1 MNQNM
6 VQMKRLIT
14 LYIILSSTFC
24 AYSQDVEKTIT
35 LEGVTVKAAKVVNKA
50 DGMIIYPT
58 DAQKQ
63 ASNNGYNILEKLTLA
78 NLRIDN
84 ISHSITAIDNRGGV
98 QIRINGIV
106 VGKSEMLAL
115 NPKDIAKIV
124 FINNPGVRY
133 GDGIAYVID
142 IVTRRN
148 ESGYTVGTDLTSALT
163 TLQGDGMVYGKWNKG
178 KSELSLSYDISGY
191 RTKGE
196 KSKQSAEYTLT
207 DGSIYT
213 IERKDVESLRKSIA
227 HDAKLTYNWADSTAT
242 VFQASL
248 SGTFSNTPD
257 NYNIKDIAD
266 GTRQY
271 KATSRAKDKSYSP
284 ILDLYFFR
292 QITPRQS
299 ITANA
304 VGTYISTQTSSFY
317 DEGTPYKYD
326 VDGKTAS
333 LLTEVVYEN
342 RLKPFTLSTGLNNS
356 YKYIKNDYLGDAS
369 SLTKTNNNRLYAF
382 AEIKGILQPFSYT
395 LGLGASYI
403 HYTQNGHR
411 YNFWTFHPKASLT
424 YRINNSMQL
433 SYTYQ
438 MQDKVSR
445 IAMTSDA
452 IVRTNS
458 MEWTV
463 GNPDLKPSHDMEHR
477 LQFSYNNNRL
487 QTFVEGYYKQ
497 CLKPN
502 MAHYER
508 TDDNQFIYTQINQK
522 EIDALNI
529 MAYASYW
536 LLPEKLQ
543 IAANGGIY
551 RCFNF
556 GYDYTHCYTSWFYA
570 SSITAYL
577 GNFTLQGYV
586 DNGNRFLE
594 GESKGYNGAYS
605 VLKASYTW
613 RDWQFSLSW
622 ANPFMSNYKSYENEL
637 LNRNLYKHTIGYSK
651 ANSNMISLNISW
663 RLSRGSKHKS
673 AEKTINLRDTD
684 NGIIK

>member
-1 MNQNM
+1 
-6 VQMKRLIT
+6 MKRLIT
-14 LYIILSSTFC
+14 FSIILFSTFC
-24 AYSQDVEKTIT
+24 AYAQDVEKTIT
-35 LEGVTVKAAKVVNKA
+35 LDEVTVKAAKVVNKA

-63 ASNNGYNILEKLTLA
+63 ASNNGYSILEKLTLA

-106 VGKSEMLAL
+106 VGKQEMLAL
-115 NPKDIAKIV
+115 NPKDIAKID

-148 ESGYTVGTDLTSALT
+148 ESGYTIGADLTSALT
-163 TLQGDGMVYGKWNKG
+163 TLQGDGMVYGKWNRG
-178 KSELSLSYDISGY
+178 KSELSFSYDVSGY

-196 KSKQSAEYTLT
+196 KSKQTAEYTLT

-213 IERKDVESLRKSIA
+213 IERNDVESLRKSIS

-242 VFQASL
+242 VFQTSL
-248 SGTFSNTPD
+248 SGAFNNAPG
-257 NYNIKDIAD
+257 NYNIKDIID

-284 ILDLYFFR
+284 VLDIYFFR
-292 QITPRQS
+292 QLTPRQS
-299 ITANA
+299 VTANA
-304 VGTYISTQTSSFY
+304 VGTYISTQTSSYY
-317 DEGTPYKYD
+317 DEGTPYKYN

-333 LLTEVVYEN
+333 LLTEVIYEN

-382 AEIKGILQPFSYT
+382 AEIKGMLKPFSYT
-395 LGLGASYI
+395 LGVGASYI
-403 HYTQNGHR
+403 HYTQNGLR

-424 YRINNSMQL
+424 YQINNSMQL

-438 MQDKVSR
+438 MQDRVSR

-452 IVRTNS
+452 MVRTNS

-463 GNPDLKPSHDMEHR
+463 GNPDLKPSHDIEHR
-477 LQFSYNNNRL
+477 LHVSYNNSRL

-508 TDDNQFIYTQINQK
+508 TDGNQFIYTQINQK
-522 EIDALNI
+522 EIDVLDVY
-529 MAYASYW
+529 AYASYW

-613 RDWQFSLSW
+613 RDLQFSLSW
-622 ANPFMSNYKSYENEL
+622 ANPFNNNYKSYENEL
-637 LNRNLYKHTIGYSK
+637 LNRNLYKHTVGYSN
-651 ANSNMISLNISW
+651 ANGNQVSLNISW

-673 AEKTINLRDTD
+673 AEKRINLRDTD

>member
-1 MNQNM
+1 
-6 VQMKRLIT
+6 MKRLIT

-124 FINNPGVRY
+124 LINNPGVRY

-142 IVTRRN
+142 IITRRN

-163 TLQGDGMVYGKWNKG
+163 TLQGDDMVYGKWNKG
-178 KSELSLSYDISGY
+178 KSELSFSYDISGY

-248 SGTFSNTPD
+248 NGTFSNTPD

-382 AEIKGILQPFSYT
+382 AEIKGMLQPFSYI
-395 LGLGASYI
+395 LGMGASYI

-411 YNFWTFHPKASLT
+411 YNFWTFHPKATLT

-452 IVRTNS
+452 MVRTNS

-477 LQFSYNNNRL
+477 LHFSYNNNRL

-508 TDDNQFIYTQINQK
+508 TDGNKFLYTQINQK
-522 EIDALNI
+522 EIDALDVY
-529 MAYASYW
+529 AYASYW

-622 ANPFMSNYKSYENEL
+622 VNPFMSNYKSYENEL

-684 NGIIK
+684 NGIILRPHG

>member
-1 MNQNM
+1 
-6 VQMKRLIT
+6 MKRLIT
-14 LYIILSSTFC
+14 FSIILFSTFC
-24 AYSQDVEKTIT
+24 AYAQDVENTIT
-35 LEGVTVKAAKVVNKA
+35 LNEVTVKAAKVVNKT

-63 ASNNGYNILEKLTLA
+63 ASNNGYSILEKLTLA

-115 NPKDIAKIV
+115 NPKDIAKID

-178 KSELSLSYDISGY
+178 KSELSLSYDVSGY

-196 KSKQSAEYTLT
+196 KSRQTADYTLK
-207 DGSIYT
+207 DGRIYT
-213 IERKDVESLRKSIA
+213 IERNDVESLRKSIS
-227 HDAKLTYNWADSTAT
+227 HDTKLTYNWADSTAT

-248 SGTFSNTPD
+248 SGAFNNAPD
-257 NYNIKDIAD
+257 NYTVKDIVD

-284 ILDLYFFR
+284 VLDIYFFR
-292 QITPRQS
+292 QLTPRQS

-317 DEGTPYKYD
+317 DEGAPYKYD

-333 LLTEVVYEN
+333 LLTEVIYEN
-342 RLKPFTLSTGLNNS
+342 RLKPFTFSTGLNYS
-356 YKYIKNDYLGDAS
+356 HKHIKNDYSGDAS

-382 AEIKGILQPFSYT
+382 AEIKGMLQPFSYT
-395 LGLGASYI
+395 LGMGASFI

-424 YRINNSMQL
+424 YQINNSMQL

-452 IVRTNS
+452 MVRTNS

-477 LQFSYNNNRL
+477 LRVSYNTSRL

-522 EIDALNI
+522 EIDVLDVY
-529 MAYASYW
+529 AYASYW

-613 RDWQFSLSW
+613 HDLQFSLSW
-622 ANPFMSNYKSYENEL
+622 SNPFMSNYKSYENEL
-637 LNRNLYKHTIGYSK
+637 LNRNIHKHTVGYSK
-651 ANSNMISLNISW
+651 ANGNLISLNISW

-673 AEKTINLRDTD
+673 AEKRINLRDTD

>member
-1 MNQNM
+1 
-6 VQMKRLIT
+6 MKRLFTIS
-14 LYIILSSTFC
+14 IIMISAFC
-24 AYSQDVEKTIT
+24 ANAQNVDKTIT
-35 LEGVTVKAAKVVNKA
+35 LDEVTVKSAKVVNKS

-58 DAQKQ
+58 ETQKQ
-63 ASNNGYNILEKLTLA
+63 ASNNGYSILEKLTLA

-84 ISHSITAIDNRGGV
+84 INHTVTAIDNRGSV
-98 QIRINGIV
+98 QLRVNGIV
-106 VGKSEMLAL
+106 VGKQEMLAL
-115 NPKDIAKIV
+115 NPKDIAKID

-133 GDGIAYVID
+133 GESIAYVID
-142 IVTRRN
+142 IVTRRS
-148 ESGYTVGTDLTSALT
+148 ESGYTIGTDVTSALT
-163 TLQGDGMVYGKWNKG
+163 TLQGNGSVYGKWNRG
-178 KSELSLSYDISGY
+178 KSEWSLSYDVSGY
-191 RTKGE
+191 KTKGE
-196 KSKQSAEYTLT
+196 KSKQLAEYTLT

-213 IERKDVESLRKSIA
+213 IERNDVESLRKAIA
-227 HDAKLTYNWADSTAT
+227 HNTKLTYNWSDSTAT
-242 VFQASL
+242 VFQTSL
-248 SGTFSNTPD
+248 SGAFNNTPD
-257 NYNIKDIAD
+257 NYNIKYITD
-266 GTRQY
+266 GSRQY
-271 KATSRAKDKSYSP
+271 QATSREKNKSLSP
-284 ILDLYFFR
+284 VLDIYFFR
-292 QITPRQS
+292 QLTARQS

-304 VGTYISTQTSSFY
+304 VGTYISTQTSSYY
-317 DEGTPYKYD
+317 DEDTPYKYD

-333 LLTEVVYEN
+333 LLTEIIYEN
-342 RLKPFTLSTGLNNS
+342 RLKPFTFSTGLNNS

-369 SLTKTNNNRLYAF
+369 ALTKTNNNRLYAF
-382 AEIKGILQPFSYT
+382 AEIKGMFRPLRYT
-395 LGLGASYI
+395 LGAGASYI
-403 HYTQNGHR
+403 HYTQNDHR
-411 YNFWTFHPKASLT
+411 YNFWTFRPKASLT
-424 YRINNSMQL
+424 YDLNNNMQL

-438 MQDKVSR
+438 MWDRVSR

-452 IVRTNS
+452 MVRTNS

-487 QTFVEGYYKQ
+487 QTFFDVYFKQ

-522 EIDALNI
+522 EIDALNV

-577 GNFTLQGYV
+577 GHFTLQGYI
-586 DNGNRFLE
+586 DNGNRFFE
-594 GESKGYNGAYS
+594 GESKSFSGAYS
-605 VLKASYTW
+605 VLKAAYSW
-613 RDWQFSLSW
+613 RDLQFSLSW
-622 ANPFMSNYKSYENEL
+622 TNPFNKKYKSYENEL

-651 ANSNMISLNISW
+651 DSGNLVTLNVSW
-663 RLSRGSKHKS
+663 RLSRGNKHKS
-673 AEKTINLRDTD
+673 AEKKINLRDTD
-684 NGIIK
+684 NGIMN

>member
-1 MNQNM
+1 
-6 VQMKRLIT
+6 MKRLVT
-14 LYIILSSTFC
+14 LSIILSSTFC
-24 AYSQDVEKTIT
+24 AYAQDVEKTIT
-35 LEGVTVKAAKVVNKA
+35 LDEVTVKAAKVVNKA

-63 ASNNGYNILEKLTLA
+63 ASNNGYSILEKLTLA
-78 NLRIDN
+78 NLRVDN

-106 VGKSEMLAL
+106 VGKQEMLAL
-115 NPKDIAKIV
+115 NPKDITKID

-148 ESGYTVGTDLTSALT
+148 ESGYTIGTDLASALT
-163 TLQGDGMVYGKWNKG
+163 TLQGDGMVYGKWNRG
-178 KSELSLSYDISGY
+178 KSEWSLSYGVSGY
-191 RTKGE
+191 KTKGS
-196 KSKQSAEYTLT
+196 KSKQLAEYTLT

-213 IERKDVESLRKSIA
+213 IERNDVESLRKSIS

-248 SGTFSNTPD
+248 SGAFNNAPD
-257 NYNIKDIAD
+257 NYTVKDITD

-271 KATSRAKDKSYSP
+271 RATSRAKDKSLSP
-284 ILDLYFFR
+284 VLDIYFFR
-292 QITPRQS
+292 QLTPRQF

-304 VGTYISTQTSSFY
+304 VGTYISTQTSSYY
-317 DEGTPYKYD
+317 DEGTPYQYD

-333 LLTEVVYEN
+333 LLTEIIYEN
-342 RLKPFTLSTGLNNS
+342 RLKPFTFSTGLNNS

-369 SLTKTNNNRLYAF
+369 ALTKTNNNRLYAF
-382 AEIKGILQPFSYT
+382 AEIKGMFQPFSYT
-395 LGLGASYI
+395 LGVGTSYI

-424 YRINNSMQL
+424 YQINNSMQL

-452 IVRTNS
+452 MVRINS

-522 EIDALNI
+522 DIDVLDVY
-529 MAYASYW
+529 AYASYW

-570 SSITAYL
+570 GSITAYL
-577 GNFTLQGYV
+577 GHFTLQGYI

-594 GESKGYNGAYS
+594 GESKGYNEAYS

-613 RDWQFSLSW
+613 RDLQFSLSW
-622 ANPFMSNYKSYENEL
+622 ANPFDSNHKSYENEL

-651 ANSNMISLNISW
+651 DSGNLVTLNISW

-673 AEKTINLRDTD
+673 AEKKINLHDTD
-684 NGIIK
+684 NGIMK

>member
-1 MNQNM
+1 
-6 VQMKRLIT
+6 MKRFIT
-14 LYIILSSTFC
+14 LSIIFFSTFC
-24 AYSQDVEKTIT
+24 AYAQDVEKTIT
-35 LEGVTVKAAKVVNKA
+35 LDEVTVKAAKVVNKA

-63 ASNNGYNILEKLTLA
+63 ASNNVYSILEKLTLA

-106 VGKSEMLAL
+106 VGKPEMLAL
-115 NPKDIAKIV
+115 NPKDISKIDFV
-124 FINNPGVRY
+124 NNPGVRY

-142 IVTRRN
+142 IVTRRKG
-148 ESGYTVGTDLTSALT
+148 SGYTIGTDFTSAFT

-178 KSELSLSYDISGY
+178 KSELSLSYDVSGY
-191 RTKGE
+191 KTKGE
-196 KSKQSAEYTLT
+196 KSNQLAEYTLK
-207 DGSIYT
+207 DGSVYT
-213 IERKDVESLRKSIA
+213 IERNDVESLRKSIS
-227 HDAKLTYNWADSTAT
+227 HDVKLTYNWADSTAT
-242 VFQASL
+242 VFQTSL
-248 SGTFSNTPD
+248 SGDFNNAPD
-257 NYNIKDIAD
+257 NYNIKDIVD
-266 GTRQY
+266 GIRQY
-271 KATSRAKDKSYSP
+271 RATSRAKDKSYSP
-284 ILDLYFFR
+284 VLDIYFFR
-292 QITPRQS
+292 QLSPRQS
-299 ITANA
+299 LTANA
-304 VGTYISTQTSSFY
+304 VGTYISTQTSSYY
-317 DEGTPYKYD
+317 DEGTPYKYN
-326 VDGKTAS
+326 VDGKTVS
-333 LLTEVVYEN
+333 LLTEVIYEN
-342 RLKPFTLSTGLNNS
+342 RLKPFTLSTGLNYS
-356 YKYIKNDYLGDAS
+356 YKHIKNDYSGDAS

-382 AEIKGILQPFSYT
+382 AEIKGMLQPFSYT
-395 LGLGASYI
+395 LGIGASLI

-411 YNFWTFHPKASLT
+411 YDFWTFHPKASLT
-424 YRINNSMQL
+424 YQINNSLQL

-438 MQDKVSR
+438 MQNKVSR

-452 IVRTNS
+452 MVRINS

-463 GNPDLKPSHDMEHR
+463 GNPDLKPSHDIEHR
-477 LQFSYNNNRL
+477 LRVSYNNSRL

-508 TDDNQFIYTQINQK
+508 TDGNQFIYTQINQK
-522 EIDALNI
+522 EIDVLDVY
-529 MAYASYW
+529 AYASYW

-543 IAANGGIY
+543 IAANGGLY

-577 GNFTLQGYV
+577 GHFTLQGYV

-605 VLKASYTW
+605 VLKAAYTW

-622 ANPFMSNYKSYENEL
+622 ANPFSNNYKSYENEL
-637 LNRNLYKHTIGYSK
+637 LNSNLYKHTVGYSK
-651 ANSNMISLNISW
+651 ANGNLISLNISW

-673 AEKTINLRDTD
+673 AEKRINLRDTD

>member
-1 MNQNM
+1 
-6 VQMKRLIT
+6 MKRLIT

-58 DAQKQ
+58 DVQKQ
-63 ASNNGYNILEKLTLA
+63 ASNNGYSILEKLTLA

-142 IVTRRN
+142 IVTRKN

-342 RLKPFTLSTGLNNS
+342 LLKPFTLSTGLNNS

-382 AEIKGILQPFSYT
+382 AEIKGMFQPFSYT
-395 LGLGASYI
+395 LGMGASYI

-477 LQFSYNNNRL
+477 LQFSYTNNRL

-522 EIDALNI
+522 EIDALDVY
-529 MAYASYW
+529 AYASYW

-613 RDWQFSLSW
+613 RDLQFSLSW

-684 NGIIK
+684 NGIILRPHG

>member
-1 MNQNM
+1 
-6 VQMKRLIT
+6 MKRLIT
-14 LYIILSSTFC
+14 FSIILFSTFC
-24 AYSQDVEKTIT
+24 AYAQDVENTIT
-35 LEGVTVKAAKVVNKA
+35 LNEVTVKAAKVVNKT

-63 ASNNGYNILEKLTLA
+63 ASNNGYSILEKLTLA

-115 NPKDIAKIV
+115 NPKDIAKID

-148 ESGYTVGTDLTSALT
+148 GSGYTIGTDLTSALT
-163 TLQGDGMVYGKWNKG
+163 TLQGDDMVYGKWNKG
-178 KSELSLSYDISGY
+178 KSELSLSYDVSGY

-196 KSKQSAEYTLT
+196 KNRQTADYTLK
-207 DGSIYT
+207 DGRIYT
-213 IERKDVESLRKSIA
+213 IERNDVESLRKSIS

-248 SGTFSNTPD
+248 SGAFNNAPD
-257 NYNIKDIAD
+257 NYTVKYIVD

-284 ILDLYFFR
+284 VLDIYFFR
-292 QITPRQS
+292 QLTPRQS

-317 DEGTPYKYD
+317 DEGAPYKYD

-333 LLTEVVYEN
+333 LLTEVIYEN
-342 RLKPFTLSTGLNNS
+342 RLKPFTFSTGLNYS
-356 YKYIKNDYLGDAS
+356 HKHIKNDYSGDAS

-382 AEIKGILQPFSYT
+382 AEIKGMLQPFSYA
-395 LGLGASYI
+395 LGMGASFI

-424 YRINNSMQL
+424 YQINNSMQL

-452 IVRTNS
+452 TIRTNS

-477 LQFSYNNNRL
+477 LRVSYNTSRL

-522 EIDALNI
+522 EIDVLDVY
-529 MAYASYW
+529 AYASYW

-577 GNFTLQGYV
+577 GNFTLQGYI

-613 RDWQFSLSW
+613 HDLQFSLSW
-622 ANPFMSNYKSYENEL
+622 SNPFMSNYKSYENEL
-637 LNRNLYKHTIGYSK
+637 LNRNLYKHTVGYSN
-651 ANSNMISLNISW
+651 ANGNQVALNISW

-673 AEKTINLRDTD
+673 AEKRITLRDTD

>member
-1 MNQNM
+1 
-6 VQMKRLIT
+6 MKRLIT
-14 LYIILSSTFC
+14 FSIILFSTFC
-24 AYSQDVEKTIT
+24 AYAQDVEKTIT
-35 LEGVTVKAAKVVNKA
+35 LNEVTVKATKVVNKA

-63 ASNNGYNILEKLTLA
+63 ASNNGYSILEKLTLA

-115 NPKDIAKIV
+115 NPKDIAKID

-148 ESGYTVGTDLTSALT
+148 GSGYTIGTDLTSALT
-163 TLQGDGMVYGKWNKG
+163 TLQGDDMVYGKWNKG
-178 KSELSLSYDISGY
+178 KSELSLSYDVSGY

-196 KSKQSAEYTLT
+196 KSRQLAEYTLK
-207 DGSIYT
+207 DGRIYT
-213 IERKDVESLRKSIA
+213 IERNDVESLRKSIS

-248 SGTFSNTPD
+248 SGAFNNAPD
-257 NYNIKDIAD
+257 NYTVKDIVD
-266 GTRQY
+266 GTCQY

-284 ILDLYFFR
+284 VLDIYFFR
-292 QITPRQS
+292 KLTPRQS

-317 DEGTPYKYD
+317 DEGAPYKYD

-333 LLTEVVYEN
+333 LLTEVIYEN
-342 RLKPFTLSTGLNNS
+342 RLKPFTFSTGLNYS
-356 YKYIKNDYLGDAS
+356 YKHIKNDYLGDAS

-382 AEIKGILQPFSYT
+382 AEIKGMLQPFSYT
-395 LGLGASYI
+395 LGMGASFI

-424 YRINNSMQL
+424 YQINNSMQL

-452 IVRTNS
+452 MVRTNS

-477 LQFSYNNNRL
+477 LRVSYNTSRL

-522 EIDALNI
+522 EIDVLDVY
-529 MAYASYW
+529 AYASYW

-556 GYDYTHCYTSWFYA
+556 GYDYKHCYTSWFYA

-613 RDWQFSLSW
+613 RDLQLSLSW
-622 ANPFMSNYKSYENEL
+622 ANPFKSNYKSYENEL
-637 LNRNLYKHTIGYSK
+637 LNRNIHKHTVGYSK
-651 ANSNMISLNISW
+651 ANGNLISLNISW

-673 AEKTINLRDTD
+673 AEKRINLRDTD

>member
-1 MNQNM
+1 M
-6 VQMKRLIT
+6 
-14 LYIILSSTFC
+14 
-24 AYSQDVEKTIT
+24 
-35 LEGVTVKAAKVVNKA
+35 
-50 DGMIIYPT
+50 
-58 DAQKQ
+58 
-63 ASNNGYNILEKLTLA
+63 
-78 NLRIDN
+78 
-84 ISHSITAIDNRGGV
+84 
-98 QIRINGIV
+98 
-106 VGKSEMLAL
+106 
-115 NPKDIAKIV
+115 
-124 FINNPGVRY
+124 
-133 GDGIAYVID
+133 
-142 IVTRRN
+142 
-148 ESGYTVGTDLTSALT
+148 
-163 TLQGDGMVYGKWNKG
+163 
-178 KSELSLSYDISGY
+178 
-191 RTKGE
+191 
-196 KSKQSAEYTLT
+196 
-207 DGSIYT
+207 
-213 IERKDVESLRKSIA
+213 
-227 HDAKLTYNWADSTAT
+227 
-242 VFQASL
+242 
-248 SGTFSNTPD
+248 
-257 NYNIKDIAD
+257 
-266 GTRQY
+266 
-271 KATSRAKDKSYSP
+271 
-284 ILDLYFFR
+284 
-292 QITPRQS
+292 
-299 ITANA
+299 
-304 VGTYISTQTSSFY
+304 
-317 DEGTPYKYD
+317 
-326 VDGKTAS
+326 DGKTAS
-333 LLTEVVYEN
+333 LLTEVIYEN
-342 RLKPFTLSTGLNNS
+342 RLKPFTFSTGLNYS
-356 YKYIKNDYLGDAS
+356 YKHIKNDYLGDAS

-382 AEIKGILQPFSYT
+382 AEIKGMLQPFSYT
-395 LGLGASYI
+395 LGMGASFI

-424 YRINNSMQL
+424 YQINNSMQL

-452 IVRTNS
+452 MVRTNS

-477 LQFSYNNNRL
+477 LRVSYNTSRL

-522 EIDALNI
+522 EIDVLDVY
-529 MAYASYW
+529 AYASYW

-613 RDWQFSLSW
+613 RDLQLSLSW
-622 ANPFMSNYKSYENEL
+622 ANPFKSNYKSYENEL
-637 LNRNLYKHTIGYSK
+637 LNRNIHKHTVGYSK
-651 ANSNMISLNISW
+651 ANGNLIFLNISW

-673 AEKTINLRDTD
+673 AEKRINLRDTD

>member
-1 MNQNM
+1 
-6 VQMKRLIT
+6 MKRLVT
-14 LYIILSSTFC
+14 LSIILSSTFC
-24 AYSQDVEKTIT
+24 AYAQDVEKTIT
-35 LEGVTVKAAKVVNKA
+35 LDEVTVKAAKVVNKA

-63 ASNNGYNILEKLTLA
+63 ASNNGYSILEKLTLA
-78 NLRIDN
+78 NLRVDN

-106 VGKSEMLAL
+106 VGKQEMLAL
-115 NPKDIAKIV
+115 NPKDITKID

-148 ESGYTVGTDLTSALT
+148 ESGYTIGTDLASALT
-163 TLQGDGMVYGKWNKG
+163 TLQGDGMVYGKWNRG
-178 KSELSLSYDISGY
+178 KSEWSLSYGVSGY
-191 RTKGE
+191 KTKGS
-196 KSKQSAEYTLT
+196 KSKQLAEYTLT

-213 IERKDVESLRKSIA
+213 IERNDVESLRKSIS

-248 SGTFSNTPD
+248 SGAFNNAPD
-257 NYNIKDIAD
+257 NYTVKDITD

-271 KATSRAKDKSYSP
+271 RATSRAKDKSLSP
-284 ILDLYFFR
+284 VLDIYFFR
-292 QITPRQS
+292 QLTPCQS

-304 VGTYISTQTSSFY
+304 VGTYISTQTSSYY
-317 DEGTPYKYD
+317 DEGTPYQYD

-333 LLTEVVYEN
+333 LLTEIIYEN
-342 RLKPFTLSTGLNNS
+342 RLKPFTFSTGLNNS

-369 SLTKTNNNRLYAF
+369 ALTKTNNNRLYAF
-382 AEIKGILQPFSYT
+382 AEIKGMFQPFSYT
-395 LGLGASYI
+395 LGVGTSYI

-424 YRINNSMQL
+424 YQINNSMQL

-452 IVRTNS
+452 MVRINS

-522 EIDALNI
+522 DIDVLDVY
-529 MAYASYW
+529 AYASYW

-570 SSITAYL
+570 GSITAYL
-577 GNFTLQGYV
+577 GHFTLQGYI

-594 GESKGYNGAYS
+594 GESKGYNEAYS

-613 RDWQFSLSW
+613 RDLQFSLSW
-622 ANPFMSNYKSYENEL
+622 ANPFDSNHKSYENEL

-651 ANSNMISLNISW
+651 DSGNLVTLNISW

-673 AEKTINLRDTD
+673 AEKKINLHDTD
-684 NGIIK
+684 NGIMK

>member
-1 MNQNM
+1 
-6 VQMKRLIT
+6 MKRLVT
-14 LYIILSSTFC
+14 LSIILSSTFY
-24 AYSQDVEKTIT
+24 AFAQDVEKTVT
-35 LEGVTVKAAKVVNKA
+35 LDEVTVKAAKVVNKA

-63 ASNNGYNILEKLTLA
+63 SSNNGYSILEKLTLA

-106 VGKSEMLAL
+106 VVKPDMLAL
-115 NPKDIAKIV
+115 NPKDISKID

-133 GDGIAYVID
+133 GDGIAYVIN

-148 ESGYTVGTDLTSALT
+148 GTGYTVGMDLTSALT
-163 TLQGDGMVYGKWNKG
+163 TLQGDDMVYGKWNKG
-178 KSELSLSYDISGY
+178 KSELSFSYDVSGY
-191 RTKGE
+191 KTKGE
-196 KSKQSAEYTLT
+196 KSKQSADYTLT

-213 IERKDVESLRKSIA
+213 IERNDVESLRKSIS
-227 HDAKLTYNWADSTAT
+227 HDAKLTYNWSDSTAT

-248 SGTFSNTPD
+248 NGVFNNTPD
-257 NYNIKDIAD
+257 NYTVKDIVD

-284 ILDLYFFR
+284 VLDIYFFR
-292 QITPRQS
+292 QLTPRQS
-299 ITANA
+299 LTANA
-304 VGTYISTQTSSFY
+304 VATYISTQTSSYY
-317 DEGTPYKYD
+317 DEGAPYKYN

-333 LLTEVVYEN
+333 LLTEVIYEN
-342 RLKPFTLSTGLNNS
+342 RLKPFTFSTGLNNS
-356 YKYIKNDYLGDAS
+356 YKYIKNNYLGDAS

-382 AEIKGILQPFSYT
+382 AEIKGMLQPFSYT
-395 LGLGASYI
+395 LGTGASYI

-424 YRINNSMQL
+424 YQISNSMQL
-433 SYTYQ
+433 RYTYQ

-445 IAMTSDA
+445 IAMTSDVM
-452 IVRTNS
+452 VRTNS

-463 GNPDLKPSHDMEHR
+463 GNPDLKPSHDMEHCLR
-477 LQFSYNNNRL
+477 VSYNTSRL

-522 EIDALNI
+522 EIDALDVY
-529 MAYASYW
+529 AYASYW

-613 RDWQFSLSW
+613 RDWQFSLSL
-622 ANPFMSNYKSYENEL
+622 ANPFKSNYKSYENEL
-637 LNRNLYKHTIGYSK
+637 LNRNIYKHTVGYSN
-651 ANSNMISLNISW
+651 ANGNLISLNISW

-673 AEKTINLRDTD
+673 AEKRINLRDTD

>member
-1 MNQNM
+1 
-6 VQMKRLIT
+6 MKRLIT
-14 LYIILSSTFC
+14 FSIILFSTFC
-24 AYSQDVEKTIT
+24 AYAQDVEKTIT
-35 LEGVTVKAAKVVNKA
+35 LNEVTVKAAKVVNKT

-63 ASNNGYNILEKLTLA
+63 ASNNGYSILEKLTLA

-115 NPKDIAKIV
+115 NPKDIAKID

-178 KSELSLSYDISGY
+178 KSELSLSYDVSGY

-196 KSKQSAEYTLT
+196 KSRQTADYTLK
-207 DGSIYT
+207 DGRIYT
-213 IERKDVESLRKSIA
+213 IERNDVESLRKSIS
-227 HDAKLTYNWADSTAT
+227 HDTKLTYNWADSTAT

-248 SGTFSNTPD
+248 SGAFNNAPD
-257 NYNIKDIAD
+257 NYTVKDVVD

-284 ILDLYFFR
+284 VLDIYFFR
-292 QITPRQS
+292 QLTPRQS

-317 DEGTPYKYD
+317 DEGAPYKYD

-333 LLTEVVYEN
+333 LLTEVIYEN
-342 RLKPFTLSTGLNNS
+342 RLKPFTFSTGLNYS
-356 YKYIKNDYLGDAS
+356 YKHIKNDYLGDAS

-382 AEIKGILQPFSYT
+382 AEIKGMLQPFSYT
-395 LGLGASYI
+395 LGMGASFI

-424 YRINNSMQL
+424 YQISNSMQL

-452 IVRTNS
+452 MVRTNS

-477 LQFSYNNNRL
+477 LRVSYNTSRL

-522 EIDALNI
+522 EIDVLDVY
-529 MAYASYW
+529 AYASYW

-613 RDWQFSLSW
+613 HDLQLSLSW
-622 ANPFMSNYKSYENEL
+622 ANPFKSNYKSYENEL
-637 LNRNLYKHTIGYSK
+637 LNCNIHKHTVGYSK
-651 ANSNMISLNISW
+651 ANGNLISLNISW

-673 AEKTINLRDTD
+673 AEKRINLRDTD

>member
-1 MNQNM
+1 
-6 VQMKRLIT
+6 MKRLVT
-14 LYIILSSTFC
+14 LSFILFSTFC
-24 AYSQDVEKTIT
+24 AYAQDVEKTIA
-35 LEGVTVKAAKVVNKA
+35 LDEVTVKAAKVVNKA

-63 ASNNGYNILEKLTLA
+63 ASNNGYSILEKLTLA

-106 VGKSEMLAL
+106 VGKQEMLAL
-115 NPKDIAKIV
+115 NPKDIAKID

-133 GDGIAYVID
+133 GDGIAYVIN

-148 ESGYTVGTDLTSALT
+148 GSGYTVGTDLTSALT
-163 TLQGDGMVYGKWNKG
+163 TLQGDDMVYGKWNKG
-178 KSELSLSYDISGY
+178 KSELLFSYDVSGY
-191 RTKGE
+191 KTKGE
-196 KSKQSAEYTLT
+196 KSKQSADYTLT

-213 IERKDVESLRKSIA
+213 IERNDVESLRKSIS
-227 HDAKLTYNWADSTAT
+227 HDAKLTYNWSDSTAT

-248 SGTFSNTPD
+248 NGVFNNTPD
-257 NYNIKDIAD
+257 NYTVKDIVD

-271 KATSRAKDKSYSP
+271 KATSRAKDKNYSP
-284 ILDLYFFR
+284 VLDIYFFR
-292 QITPRQS
+292 QLTPRQS
-299 ITANA
+299 LTANA
-304 VGTYISTQTSSFY
+304 VATYISTQTSSYY
-317 DEGTPYKYD
+317 DEGAPYKYN

-333 LLTEVVYEN
+333 LLTEVIYEN
-342 RLKPFTLSTGLNNS
+342 RLKPFTFSTGLNNS
-356 YKYIKNDYLGDAS
+356 YKYIKNNYLGDAS

-382 AEIKGILQPFSYT
+382 AEIKGMLQPFSYT
-395 LGLGASYI
+395 LGTGASYI

-424 YRINNSMQL
+424 YQISNSMQL
-433 SYTYQ
+433 RYTYQ

-452 IVRTNS
+452 MVRTNS

-477 LQFSYNNNRL
+477 LRVSYNTSRL

-522 EIDALNI
+522 EIDALDVY
-529 MAYASYW
+529 AYASYW

-613 RDWQFSLSW
+613 HDLQFSLSW
-622 ANPFMSNYKSYENEL
+622 VNPFKSNYKSYENEL
-637 LNRNLYKHTIGYSK
+637 LNRNLYKHTVGYSN
-651 ANSNMISLNISW
+651 ANGNQVALNISW

-673 AEKTINLRDTD
+673 AEKRINLRDTD

>member
-1 MNQNM
+1 
-6 VQMKRLIT
+6 MKRLFTIS
-14 LYIILSSTFC
+14 IIMISAFY
-24 AYSQDVEKTIT
+24 ANAQNVDKTIT
-35 LEGVTVKAAKVVNKA
+35 LDEATVKSSKVVNKS

-58 DAQKQ
+58 ETQKQ
-63 ASNNGYNILEKLTLA
+63 ASNNGYSILEKLTLA

-84 ISHSITAIDNRGGV
+84 INHTVTAIDNRGSV
-98 QIRINGIV
+98 QLRVNGIV
-106 VGKSEMLAL
+106 VGKQEMLAL
-115 NPKDIAKIV
+115 NPKDIAKID

-133 GDGIAYVID
+133 GESIAYVID
-142 IVTRRN
+142 IVTRRS
-148 ESGYTVGTDLTSALT
+148 ESGYTIGTDVTSALT
-163 TLQGDGMVYGKWNKG
+163 TLQGDGSVYGKWNRG
-178 KSELSLSYDISGY
+178 KSEWSLSYDVSGY
-191 RTKGE
+191 KTQGS
-196 KSKQSAEYTLT
+196 KSKQLAEYTLT

-213 IERKDVESLRKSIA
+213 IERNDVESLRKAIA
-227 HDAKLTYNWADSTAT
+227 HNTKLTYNWSDSTAT
-242 VFQASL
+242 VFQTSL
-248 SGTFSNTPD
+248 NGAFNNTPD
-257 NYNIKDIAD
+257 NYNIKYITD
-266 GTRQY
+266 GSRQY
-271 KATSRAKDKSYSP
+271 QATSREKNKSLSP
-284 ILDLYFFR
+284 VLDIYFFR
-292 QITPRQS
+292 QLTARQS

-304 VGTYISTQTSSFY
+304 VGTYISTQTSSYY

-333 LLTEVVYEN
+333 LLTEIIYEN
-342 RLKPFTLSTGLNNS
+342 RLKPFTFSTGLNNS

-369 SLTKTNNNRLYAF
+369 ALTKTNNNRLYAF
-382 AEIKGILQPFSYT
+382 AEIKGMFRPLRYT
-395 LGLGASYI
+395 LGAGASYI

-411 YNFWTFHPKASLT
+411 YNFWTFRPKASLT
-424 YRINNSMQL
+424 YNLNNNMQL

-438 MQDKVSR
+438 MWDRVSR

-452 IVRTNS
+452 MVRTNS

-487 QTFVEGYYKQ
+487 QTFFDVYFKQ

-522 EIDALNI
+522 EIDALNV

-551 RCFNF
+551 RSFNF

-577 GNFTLQGYV
+577 GHFTLQGYI
-586 DNGNRFLE
+586 DNGNRFFE
-594 GESKGYNGAYS
+594 GESKSFSGAYS
-605 VLKASYTW
+605 VLKAAYSW
-613 RDWQFSLSW
+613 RDLQFSLSW
-622 ANPFMSNYKSYENEL
+622 TNPFNKKYKSYENEL

-651 ANSNMISLNISW
+651 DSGNLVTLNVSW
-663 RLSRGSKHKS
+663 RLSRGNKHKS
-673 AEKTINLRDTD
+673 AEKKINLSDTD
-684 NGIIK
+684 NGIMN

>member
-1 MNQNM
+1 
-6 VQMKRLIT
+6 MKRIFTFSLI
-14 LYIILSSTFC
+14 LLSASF
-24 AYSQDVEKTIT
+24 AHAQDVEKSVT
-35 LEGVTVKAAKVVNKA
+35 LEEVTVKASKVVNKP

-58 DAQKQ
+58 EAQKQ
-63 ASNNGYNILEKLTLA
+63 ASNNGYTFLDKLTLA

-84 ISHSITAIDNRGGV
+84 INHSITAIDNRGSV
-98 QIRINGIV
+98 QLRINGIV
-106 VGKSEMLAL
+106 ADKQEMLAL
-115 NPKDIAKIV
+115 NPKDITKID

-133 GDGIAYVID
+133 GEGIAYVIN
-142 IVTRRN
+142 IVTHRT
-148 ESGYTVGTDLTSALT
+148 ESGYTIGTDLTSALT
-163 TLQGDGMVYGKWNKG
+163 TLQGDGMAYGKRNKG
-178 KSELSLSYDISGY
+178 KSEWTLSYDINGY
-191 RTKGE
+191 RFKGS
-196 KSKQSAEYTLT
+196 KSTQLAEYTLN

-213 IERKDVESLRKSIA
+213 IERNDAESLRKAIA
-227 HDAKLTYNWADSTAT
+227 HEAKLTYNWADSTVT

-248 SGTFSNTPD
+248 SGAFNNAPN
-257 NYNIKDIAD
+257 NYKLKDIID
-266 GTRQY
+266 GSRQY
-271 KATSRAKDKSYSP
+271 RATSRDDDKSYSP
-284 ILDLYFFR
+284 VLDIYFFR
-292 QITPRQS
+292 QFTPRQS

-304 VGTYISTQTSSFY
+304 VGTYISTQTSSYY
-317 DEGTPYKYD
+317 DEGTPYQYE

-342 RLKPFTLSTGLNNS
+342 RLKPFTLSTGLNYS
-356 YKYIKNDYLGDAS
+356 YKYTKNDYRGDAS

-382 AEIKGILQPFSYT
+382 AEIKGMLKLLRYT
-395 LGLGASYI
+395 LGTGASYI

-411 YNFWTFHPKASLT
+411 YNYWTFHPKASLT
-424 YRINNSMQL
+424 YQFNNNLQL

-438 MQDKVSR
+438 MRDVVSR

-452 IVRTNS
+452 TVRTNS

-463 GNPDLKPSHDMEHR
+463 GNPDLKPSHDMDHR
-477 LQFSYNNNRL
+477 LQLSYNTQRL
-487 QTFVEGYYKQ
+487 QTLVEGYYKQ

-508 TDDNQFIYTQINQK
+508 TDDNRFIYTQINQK
-522 EIDALNI
+522 EIDALDI

-543 IAANGGIY
+543 MAANGGIY

-556 GYDYTHCYTSWFYA
+556 GYDYTHCYTSWYYA
-570 SSITAYL
+570 GSITAYL
-577 GNFTLQGYV
+577 GKFTLQGYV

-622 ANPFMSNYKSYENEL
+622 GNPFNSHYKSYENEL

-651 ANSNMISLNISW
+651 DSGNQVSLNISW
-663 RLSRGSKHKS
+663 RINRGSRHKS
-673 AEKTINLRDTD
+673 VEKTISLSDKD

>member
-1 MNQNM
+1 
-6 VQMKRLIT
+6 MKRLIT
-14 LYIILSSTFC
+14 LSFILSSTFC
-24 AYSQDVEKTIT
+24 AYAQDVEETIM
-35 LEGVTVKAAKVVNKA
+35 LDEVTVKAAKVVNKA

-63 ASNNGYNILEKLTLA
+63 SSNNGYSILEKLTLA

-106 VGKSEMLAL
+106 VGKPEMLAL
-115 NPKDIAKIV
+115 NPKDISKIDFV
-124 FINNPGVRY
+124 NNPGVRY

-142 IVTRRN
+142 IVTRRKG
-148 ESGYTVGTDLTSALT
+148 SGYTIGTDFTSAFT

-178 KSELSLSYDISGY
+178 KSELSLSYDVSGY
-191 RTKGE
+191 KTKGE
-196 KSKQSAEYTLT
+196 KSNQLAEYTLK
-207 DGSIYT
+207 DGSVYT
-213 IERKDVESLRKSIA
+213 IERNDVESLRKSIS
-227 HDAKLTYNWADSTAT
+227 HDVKLTYNWADSTAT
-242 VFQASL
+242 VFQTSL
-248 SGTFSNTPD
+248 SGAFNNAPD
-257 NYNIKDIAD
+257 NYNIKDIVD
-266 GTRQY
+266 GIRQY
-271 KATSRAKDKSYSP
+271 RATNRAKDKSYSP
-284 ILDLYFFR
+284 VLDIYFFR
-292 QITPRQS
+292 QLSPRQS
-299 ITANA
+299 LTANA
-304 VGTYISTQTSSFY
+304 VGTYISTQTSSYY
-317 DEGTPYKYD
+317 DEGTPYKYN
-326 VDGKTAS
+326 VDGKTVS
-333 LLTEVVYEN
+333 LLTEVIYEN
-342 RLKPFTLSTGLNNS
+342 RLKPFTLSTGLNYS
-356 YKYIKNDYLGDAS
+356 YKHIKNDYSGDAS

-382 AEIKGILQPFSYT
+382 AEIKGMLQPFSYT
-395 LGLGASYI
+395 LGIGASFI

-411 YNFWTFHPKASLT
+411 YDFWTFHPKASLT
-424 YRINNSMQL
+424 YQINNSLQL

-452 IVRTNS
+452 MVRINS

-463 GNPDLKPSHDMEHR
+463 GNPDLKPSHDIEHR
-477 LQFSYNNNRL
+477 LRVSYNNSRL

-508 TDDNQFIYTQINQK
+508 TDGNQFIYTQINQK
-522 EIDALNI
+522 EIDVLDVY
-529 MAYASYW
+529 AYASYW

-543 IAANGGIY
+543 IAANGGLY

-577 GNFTLQGYV
+577 GHFTLQGYV

-605 VLKASYTW
+605 VLKAAYTW

-622 ANPFMSNYKSYENEL
+622 ANPFNNNYKSYENEL
-637 LNRNLYKHTIGYSK
+637 LNSNLYKHTVGYSK
-651 ANSNMISLNISW
+651 ANGNLISLNISW

-673 AEKTINLRDTD
+673 AEKRINLRDTD